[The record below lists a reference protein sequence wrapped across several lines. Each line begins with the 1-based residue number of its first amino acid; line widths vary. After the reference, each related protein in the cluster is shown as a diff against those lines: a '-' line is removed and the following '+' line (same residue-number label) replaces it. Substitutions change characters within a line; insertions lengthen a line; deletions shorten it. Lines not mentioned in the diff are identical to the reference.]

1 MAKGRRPSATSSSS
15 NASKAKAIYM
25 TKKEYKDV
33 RVLWSRKSIE
43 MFEKLSPTM
52 STAQQIQLKRFL
64 KNMFKSIFTQVEKHA
79 TIGGRRPKKKSDE
92 SKPSAKDIK
101 MRKEKLLEM
110 VNETVKKSLEFN
122 EEKEDKDA
130 RGTKRKRTAAT
141 KMPSENTIATV
152 KDIQEQIKVHLDKI
166 EDVQSGYTK
175 AAQNLLK
182 YVKGL
187 SVLDDVDVSDALQT
201 LEQVCN
207 DGNGASSSSRQT
219 AASKRGK
226 HMNKVSK
233 ALRASR
239 W

>member
-79 TIGGRRPKKKSDE
+79 TIGGRRPKKNSDE

-110 VNETVKKSLEFN
+110 VNEVVYSCVMSTA
-122 EEKEDKDA
+122 EEM
-130 RGTKRKRTAAT
+130 GVSGAANHNIFFT
-141 KMPSENTIATV
+141 TLLTRL
-152 KDIQEQIKVHLDKI
+152 DCQEVLR
-166 EDVQSGYTK
+166 VQ
-175 AAQNLLK
+175 
-182 YVKGL
+182 
-187 SVLDDVDVSDALQT
+187 
-201 LEQVCN
+201 
-207 DGNGASSSSRQT
+207 
-219 AASKRGK
+219 
-226 HMNKVSK
+226 
-233 ALRASR
+233 
-239 W
+239 